1 MNIYKSAAE
10 LIGKTP
16 ILQLANIEK
25 NLNLKSSLFA
35 KLEMMNI
42 GGSSKDRVAL
52 SILERAEAEGK
63 IKKGGVVIE
72 STSGNTGIGLALVG
86 VTKGYR
92 VIIVMPDTMSKERIQ
107 LMKSYGAEVVL
118 SDGRLGMQGANELA
132 QKIAN
137 ETENSFIA
145 SQFENE
151 ANPQAH
157 YDTTGKEIYSDMDGE
172 IDYFVCSVGTGGT
185 ISGVGKYLKEQ
196 NPHIKIIAV
205 EPSSSPLLSKGVA
218 GPHKIQGIGANFI
231 PKTLDREIYDEI
243 ITVSDED
250 AYRYTALLSKTEGTL
265 VGISSGATLCAGV
278 EIAKNHPGKNIVMLF
293 PDSGARYLSVD
304 IW

>member
-118 SDGRLGMQGANELA
+118 SDGKLGMQGANELA

-185 ISGVGKYLKEQ
+185 ISGVGKYLQEQ

>member
-157 YDTTGKEIYSDMDGE
+157 YDTTGKEIYSDMDGK